1 MSRILPSLVA
11 LLLAPICLA
20 KTAPRPCPNLKF
32 PRKIITHG
40 RIIALELQT
49 RMDVDVDGAPNAYGP
64 PGKPAL
70 DIDEH
75 GHALPE
81 TGHPEEIVGY
91 ILQYPG
97 GPPKLQGPN
106 DPYPGYY
113 ISQTTFED
121 KDNPNEDDPRRYVD
135 ATKINYV
142 VLGRDARQAGVQIGD
157 FASVYSCRTGKRVW
171 AIVADSGNESGS
183 EGSLALVR
191 DLGYIHITNGIDE
204 SINRREIV
212 IRYYPHSN
220 PQQIFFKTQADLNFT
235 AEKLSLL
242 P

>member
-1 MSRILPSLVA
+1 
-11 LLLAPICLA
+11 
-20 KTAPRPCPNLKF
+20 
-32 PRKIITHG
+32 
-40 RIIALELQT
+40 
-49 RMDVDVDGAPNAYGP
+49 MDVDVDGAPNAYGP

-70 DIDEH
+70 DIDKH
-75 GHALPE
+75 SHAPAG
-81 TGHPEEIVGY
+81 TDHPGQIVGY

-121 KDNPNEDDPRRYVD
+121 KDNPNDDDPRRYVD

-142 VLGRDARQAGVQIGD
+142 VLGRDARRAGVQIGD
-157 FASVYSCRTGKRVW
+157 FAAVYSCRTGRRVW
-171 AIVADSGNESGS
+171 AIVADDGNESGA

-191 DLGYIHITNGIDE
+191 ALGYTWLTNGIDD
-204 SINRREIV
+204 SVNKREIV

-220 PQQIFFKTQADLNFT
+220 PRHLFFKSQPALNHA
-235 AEKLSLL
+235 AEKLNL
-242 P
+242 PQ

>member
-1 MSRILPSLVA
+1 MVNGKVAALV
-11 LLLAPICLA
+11 
-20 KTAPRPCPNLKF
+20 F
-32 PRKIITHG
+32 
-40 RIIALELQT
+40 QT

-70 DIDEH
+70 DIDAH
-75 GHALPE
+75 AHALPE

-97 GPPKLQGPN
+97 GPPKLQGPH

-121 KDNPNEDDPRRYVD
+121 QDNPNQDDPRRYVD

-142 VLGRDARQAGVQIGD
+142 VLGRDARNAGVQIGD
-157 FASVYSCRTGKRVW
+157 FVSVYSCRSGRRVW
-171 AIVADSGNESGS
+171 AIVGDSGNESGA

-191 DLGYIHITNGIDE
+191 ALGYTWITNGIDD

-220 PQQIFFKTQADLNFT
+220 PHQLFFKFQAALDRAAGSLNL
-235 AEKLSLL
+235 A